1 MVTAITGLIGTA
13 AGAALGSTPA
23 DVAQGRLNAKNAM
36 ENNALSD
43 REIIT
48 EGKRIDEICKT
59 SNNLAR
65 CWLNE
70 ISKLIPHSDAKSHLS
85 EAKIQLIGN
94 IENQALQEAL
104 SICKF
109 NHECINNAEQEF
121 IYARLHCDTAACMKE
136 QGNIIIRAISFK
148 YENILGR
155 GLRVFNDF
163 SPVLPVTSMVGKTTR
178 IKPISPEQV
187 PSPIIRTQPVPRPNA
202 NPNGF
207 TASFKSA
214 PNPSATR
221 PPTITFNQPLAA
233 SSRWNGAWR
242 NGNWNAGVNN
252 ARPAD
257 AGRAARQIAKQTEAS
272 QQLKGPTELQNA
284 RNDLYSVLHQLQLG
298 ADPAKGQLGRWKFS
312 LDEVLTGTRL
322 EQQLGVKLQRYG
334 GRGEGDWRTLSG
346 KVLDAASP
354 PPSHYF
360 NDRSFIQW
368 QESIRSHLNKQGV
381 DTIVVDPVQ
390 RGLNP
395 IQTKQVVDFINTL
408 LKNQRDRIIIL
419 K

>member
-1 MVTAITGLIGTA
+1 MCGQHEKTLCRNKGFLVFGEAGGIEAAAPIISHYLYQERDSSRLSAEQKETVTAIAGLIGTA

-23 DVAQGRLNAKNAM
+23 DVAQGRLNAKNAV

-59 SNNLAR
+59 SNNLTR
-65 CWLNE
+65 CRLNE
-70 ISKLIPHSDAKSHLS
+70 ISKLIPRSDAKSHLS

-121 IYARLHCDTAACMKE
+121 IYARLHYDTAACMKE

-187 PSPIIRTQPVPRPNA
+187 PSPIIRTQPVP
-202 NPNGF
+202 
-207 TASFKSA
+207 
-214 PNPSATR
+214 
-221 PPTITFNQPLAA
+221 
-233 SSRWNGAWR
+233 
-242 NGNWNAGVNN
+242 
-252 ARPAD
+252 
-257 AGRAARQIAKQTEAS
+257 
-272 QQLKGPTELQNA
+272 
-284 RNDLYSVLHQLQLG
+284 
-298 ADPAKGQLGRWKFS
+298 
-312 LDEVLTGTRL
+312 
-322 EQQLGVKLQRYG
+322 
-334 GRGEGDWRTLSG
+334 
-346 KVLDAASP
+346 
-354 PPSHYF
+354 
-360 NDRSFIQW
+360 
-368 QESIRSHLNKQGV
+368 
-381 DTIVVDPVQ
+381 
-390 RGLNP
+390 
-395 IQTKQVVDFINTL
+395 
-408 LKNQRDRIIIL
+408 
-419 K
+419 